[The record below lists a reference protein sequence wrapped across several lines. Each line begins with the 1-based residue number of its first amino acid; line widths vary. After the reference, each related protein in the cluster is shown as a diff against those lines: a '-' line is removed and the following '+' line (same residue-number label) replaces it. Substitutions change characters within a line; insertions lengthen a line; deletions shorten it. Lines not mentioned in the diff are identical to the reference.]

1 MKRFFS
7 FIRHTGKTYFDKISN
22 EKLKQNLLQAIPFWA
37 ASVITGM
44 IAVLYTRIF
53 AWAEQGAAYF
63 FHLAQWSVFIL
74 TPICFL
80 LAVWLVKQFAPYS
93 RGSGI
98 PQVIASIELSNP
110 RHNHLVGKLLS
121 LRIIFIK
128 IISSSIL
135 ALGGGITGREGPTI
149 QIAGSVFRKI
159 NSWLPEWWPR
169 ISKRNMV
176 MTGAAAGLAAAFN
189 TPLGGI
195 VFAMEELSRTHISFY
210 KTAIFSAVII
220 AGLTAQAFLG
230 PYLYLGYPDTGNL
243 SAWLFAAV
251 IIVALVAGAFS
262 AIFCKLIL
270 RIMKWKSSFGGW
282 KLILFVFV
290 SALLIATLIY
300 INGAEAMNS
309 GKELMS
315 RILFSPEK
323 QVSWYTPL
331 VRMMGSM
338 LSFTSGAAG
347 GVFAPALSAGASIG
361 AVFSGWFSLAPAD
374 TNLLI
379 LAGMVAFLTGVT
391 RSPFTSAI
399 LVLEMTDGHHIIFH
413 LMLAALFANLISH
426 FIDKHSLYDQ
436 LKHQYIRELAK
447 EEKESAGLKQKSEE

>member
-1 MKRFFS
+1 MKRFLH
-7 FIRHTGKTYFDKISN
+7 FIRRTGKLYFDKISN

-53 AWAEQGAAYF
+53 AWAEQGAALF
-63 FHLAQWSVFIL
+63 FHLANWSVFIL
-74 TPICFL
+74 TPACFL
-80 LAVWLVKQFAPYS
+80 LSVWLVKQFAPYA

-159 NSWLPEWWPR
+159 NAWLPDWWPR

-230 PYLYLGYPDTGNL
+230 PYLYLGYPDTGHL
-243 SAWLFAAV
+243 SVWLFAVV
-251 IIVALVAGAFS
+251 IVVALIAGAFS
-262 AIFCKLIL
+262 AVFCKVIL
-270 RIMKWKSSFGGW
+270 RVMKWKASFNAGW
-282 KLILFVFV
+282 KTILFVV
-290 SALLIATLIY
+290 ASALFIAVLIY
-300 INGAEAMNS
+300 ATGTESMNS

-315 RILFSPEK
+315 RILFSPDK
-323 QVSWYTPL
+323 QMNWYTPL
-331 VRMMGSM
+331 VRMIGSL

-361 AVFSGWFSLAPAD
+361 AVVSGWLSLAPAD

-379 LAGMVAFLTGVT
+379 LSGMVAFLTGVT

-413 LMLAALFANLISH
+413 LMLAALFANLIAY
-426 FIDKHSLYDQ
+426 FIDKHSLYDH
-436 LKHQYIRELAK
+436 LKHQYIRALAK
-447 EEKESAGLKQKSEE
+447 EEMQTAA